1 MVRNLA
7 RGVFQYPQP
16 PRIISYAS
24 TVGQKEGDGPMGS
37 CFDCVEPDAHFGQE
51 TWEQAESVMQRRTV
65 QLALEKSGL
74 RDSDLS
80 CICAGDLMNQCIG
93 STYGMRPLEI
103 PLLGIYGACSTMA
116 EGLLTASFLAA
127 GGVGEYTAA
136 VTSSHFSTAERQ
148 FRFPL
153 SYGGQRPPTAQWT
166 CTGSGAVIF
175 QQPDGVPDGVCV
187 TGACIGIMVDLGVT
201 DANHMGAA
209 MAPAAADTIVRY
221 LKATQTAPEQYDA
234 IVTGDLGIVGSE
246 LLCDLVMKQG
256 FDITRNHKDCGAMLY
271 DPETQDTHA
280 GGSGCGC
287 SASLLCGHFLPAL
300 QAGDDEA
307 DPVRRNRCAH
317 VPHGIPAGREHPR
330 ASPTWWNSHGCTGRK
345 MRDGSAF
352 FVWQKYCLVIREKQH
367 RRGEHGSPGTPPS
380 SLRLATSSMRGGFE
394 KNVYPYSNYRRR
406 YLNMALDLSVGIPGR
421 RCALRRGSG
430 ADRLHQAHPGTHPH
444 RIRGGWRG
452 AVGRGALSL
461 GWWNSPAAAQAF
473 RSPDSGICL
482 AEGVRESVDEKGLS
496 GHLHG
501 RTHRILCRH
510 YGGDGVRGRLCRSL
524 SPQSKNKRR
533 PA

>member
-166 CTGSGAVIF
+166 CTGSGAVIL

-234 IVTGDLGIVGSE
+234 IVTGDLGIVGCE

-300 QAGDDEA
+300 QAGTMRQILFA
-307 DPVRRNRCAH
+307 AT
-317 VPHGIPAGREHPR
+317 GALM
-330 ASPTWWNSHGCTGRK
+330 SPTAS
-345 MRDGSAF
+345 
-352 FVWQKYCLVIREKQH
+352 QQ
-367 RRGEHGSPGTPPS
+367 GES
-380 SLRLATSSMRGGFE
+380 
-394 KNVYPYSNYRRR
+394 
-406 YLNMALDLSVGIPGR
+406 IPGI
-421 RCALRRGSG
+421 S
-430 ADRLHQAHPGTHPH
+430 
-444 RIRGGWRG
+444 
-452 AVGRGALSL
+452 
-461 GWWNSPAAAQAF
+461 
-473 RSPDSGICL
+473 
-482 AEGVRESVDEKGLS
+482 
-496 GHLHG
+496 HLVELT
-501 RTHRILCRH
+501 RMYR
-510 YGGDGVRGRLCRSL
+510 
-524 SPQSKNKRR
+524 
-533 PA
+533 

>member
-1 MVRNLA
+1 MYYTDGSVTAIRLHITKIPRRGYRQLVCRDTVLFLHDNVSHKWQCNFILHTLLHNSQRPGHTTIEVIRMVRNLA

-166 CTGSGAVIF
+166 CTGSGAVIL

-300 QAGDDEA
+300 QAGTMRQILFA
-307 DPVRRNRCAH
+307 AT
-317 VPHGIPAGREHPR
+317 GALM
-330 ASPTWWNSHGCTGRK
+330 SPTAS
-345 MRDGSAF
+345 
-352 FVWQKYCLVIREKQH
+352 QQ
-367 RRGEHGSPGTPPS
+367 GES
-380 SLRLATSSMRGGFE
+380 
-394 KNVYPYSNYRRR
+394 
-406 YLNMALDLSVGIPGR
+406 IPGI
-421 RCALRRGSG
+421 S
-430 ADRLHQAHPGTHPH
+430 
-444 RIRGGWRG
+444 
-452 AVGRGALSL
+452 
-461 GWWNSPAAAQAF
+461 
-473 RSPDSGICL
+473 
-482 AEGVRESVDEKGLS
+482 
-496 GHLHG
+496 HLVELT
-501 RTHRILCRH
+501 RMYR
-510 YGGDGVRGRLCRSL
+510 
-524 SPQSKNKRR
+524 
-533 PA
+533 